1 MDERKINQKLKKDV
15 NQWEQNILKP
25 HVSQHPENE
34 DFVTVSGIP
43 IKPLYTPLDIEH
55 GEYDKE
61 LGFPGDYP
69 FTRGVIPNMYRS
81 RLWVMGQFAGYGSA
95 KEANKRYRYLIE
107 QGQNGFGIAFDLPTQ
122 LGYDSDH
129 PLAAGQVGQ
138 VGVAVSTLEDMG
150 ILLEGIPLDQVQI
163 RVIANA
169 PTVIIL
175 AMIVVEA
182 RRRGFH
188 LSDLHLALQNDILKE
203 YTARGNYIFP
213 PDPSMRLF
221 TDALEYCTENL
232 PNSIPVYFCGYQMR
246 EAGANAI
253 QEVAFTLAHATAYVK
268 AGIDRGLSPDRF
280 GPNLMFYFGCHRHFF
295 EEVAKIRAARRLW
308 AKIMKEKFGAK
319 NPDACKLHLYA
330 TSSGATLTAQE
341 PYNNIVRVTLQALAA
356 VLGGAEVMHLASMDE
371 ALGIPAQE
379 SVRIAIRT
387 QQIIAHESGVIDTA
401 DPLGGSYYVEYLT
414 NKIEEEVKKYIEKIE
429 EVGGAIRAIEVGY
442 TQREIMESAYRYQK
456 EEESGKRVVIGV
468 NKFRPEQEVEP
479 TVFRVDPAIEED
491 QKDRLKA
498 FKAARDQQV
507 AHRILQTIRNAASGR
522 QNLMPVLIEA
532 VTAHVTVGE
541 ICDVLREV
549 YGTYKEVKPF

>member
-1 MDERKINQKLKKDV
+1 
-15 NQWEQNILKP
+15 
-25 HVSQHPENE
+25 
-34 DFVTVSGIP
+34 
-43 IKPLYTPLDIEH
+43 
-55 GEYDKE
+55 
-61 LGFPGDYP
+61 
-69 FTRGVIPNMYRS
+69 
-81 RLWVMGQFAGYGSA
+81 
-95 KEANKRYRYLIE
+95 
-107 QGQNGFGIAFDLPTQ
+107 
-122 LGYDSDH
+122 
-129 PLAAGQVGQ
+129 
-138 VGVAVSTLEDMG
+138 
-150 ILLEGIPLDQVQI
+150 
-163 RVIANA
+163 
-169 PTVIIL
+169 
-175 AMIVVEA
+175 
-182 RRRGFH
+182 
-188 LSDLHLALQNDILKE
+188 
-203 YTARGNYIFP
+203 
-213 PDPSMRLF
+213 
-221 TDALEYCTENL
+221 
-232 PNSIPVYFCGYQMR
+232 
-246 EAGANAI
+246 
-253 QEVAFTLAHATAYVK
+253 
-268 AGIDRGLSPDRF
+268 
-280 GPNLMFYFGCHRHFF
+280 
-295 EEVAKIRAARRLW
+295 
-308 AKIMKEKFGAK
+308 MKEKFGAK

>member
-1 MDERKINQKLKKDV
+1 MVDSRKMKSIEEEKRRWERNL
-15 NQWEQNILKP
+15 LKP
-25 HVSQHPENE
+25 HISQHPENG

-55 GEYDKE
+55 REYEND
-61 LGFPGDYP
+61 LGFPGEYP
-69 FTRGVIPNMYRS
+69 FTRGVIPNMFRS
-81 RLWVMGQFAGYGSA
+81 RLWIMGQFAGYGSA

-107 QGQNGFGIAFDLPTQ
+107 QGQNGFGIAFDLPSQ

-138 VGVAVSTLEDMG
+138 VGVAVCTLEDME
-150 ILLEGIPLDQVQI
+150 ILLEGIPLDKVQI

-169 PTVIIL
+169 PTAIIL

-182 RRRGFH
+182 ERKGFR
-188 LSDLHLALQNDILKE
+188 LSDLRLALQNDILKE

-213 PDPSMRLF
+213 PGPSMRLF

-253 QEVAFTLAHATAYVK
+253 QEVAFTLAHAMAYVS
-268 AGIDRGLSPDRF
+268 AGIDRGLSPDAF
-280 GPNLMFYFGCHRHFF
+280 GPNLMFYFGCHRNFF

-341 PYNNIVRVTLQALAA
+341 PYNNIVRVTLQALAGI
-356 VLGGAEVMHLASMDE
+356 LGGAEVMHLASMDE
-371 ALGIPAQE
+371 ALGIPTQE
-379 SVRIAIRT
+379 SVRVAIRT

-414 NKIEEEVKKYIEKIE
+414 NKIEEEVKKYIEKID
-429 EVGGAIRAIEVGY
+429 EVGGAIRAIEAGY

-456 EEESGKRVVIGV
+456 EEESGKRIVIGV
-468 NKFRPEQEVEP
+468 NKFRPDQEVEP
-479 TVFRVDPAIEED
+479 TVFRLDPAIEKD
-491 QKDRLKA
+491 QKVRLKA
-498 FKAARDQQV
+498 FKEARDQQV
-507 AHRILQTIRNAASGR
+507 VERMLQTIRNAASGQ

-532 VTAHVTVGE
+532 VKAHVTVGE
-541 ICDVLREV
+541 ICEVLREV
-549 YGTYKEVKPF
+549 YGTYKEVKPL